1 MSNGGNGGQ
10 MRLFESARQTLKK
23 YADFSGRAS
32 REEFW
37 LFFAFVIV
45 ANAVAGIVGA
55 LLGMRGILS
64 GLVGLLLI
72 VPQIAVAVRRLQVWP
87 RTCRSLPAPAASAAG
102 IRVPGHSAADR
113 RPRRPRSRPARVRAP
128 VDPVHEEGHDRS
140 QPIRRGAD
148 SLFLR
153 QLTTIGCPGGK
164 PSLARRFGAPVAE
177 W

>member
-1 MSNGGNGGQ
+1 M
-10 MRLFESARQTLKK
+10 FESARQTLKK

-72 VPQIAVAVRRLQVWP
+72 VPQIAVAVRRLHDVGKSGRELVVP
-87 RTCRSLPAPAASAAG
+87 CLLLLLLPLAFAFRGILPQIVALGVLGVVLLAFAHLLTLFMKRGTTVPNRYGAAPTAFSFAS
-102 IRVPGHSAADR
+102 
-113 RPRRPRSRPARVRAP
+113 
-128 VDPVHEEGHDRS
+128 
-140 QPIRRGAD
+140 
-148 SLFLR
+148 
-153 QLTTIGCPGGK
+153 
-164 PSLARRFGAPVAE
+164 
-177 W
+177 